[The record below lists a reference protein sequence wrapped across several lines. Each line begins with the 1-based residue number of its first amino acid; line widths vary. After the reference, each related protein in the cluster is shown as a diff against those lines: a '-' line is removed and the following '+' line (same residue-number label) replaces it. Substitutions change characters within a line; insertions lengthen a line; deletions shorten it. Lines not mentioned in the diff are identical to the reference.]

1 MTSME
6 LRGVRLDALDG
17 TTLLDGL
24 DLVVPDGSTM
34 ALCGP
39 PGSGTS
45 AVLRVLVGLEEQSEG
60 DVLLDDI
67 VVNAVGPRGRDLAL
81 VLQDYVLHP
90 HLDVHD
96 NLAFATRLR
105 RGHDKVALAERI
117 DEVAAFLA
125 IDTLL
130 DARPA
135 DLEPAQRQ
143 RVAIGR
149 ALVRD
154 ALGYLFDDPFSAQPD
169 RVRTHVRSVTT
180 QWQRDERRT
189 SLFTTSRPDE
199 ALTLADRVAVMHRGV
214 VHQTGTPAEVYADP
228 ADLFVAAFLGQ
239 PPMNLLP
246 ATVESGRLV
255 TPVLT
260 VPLDEAG
267 SAALGDRTHVV
278 LGVRPEHCQEVPDAD
293 ATGPQGPAVTPDVA
307 PLTAGVIAARA
318 DADAHVEVRGTV
330 DDVEWRGGTQL
341 LYVGYDLDDDVQTM
355 LEDVE
360 DRLDFD
366 LFQNF
371 FVAELPAADRRSAGD
386 DVRLVVP
393 RAQVLLFDVETGA
406 RLRGR

>member
-17 TTLLDGL
+17 TPLLDGL
-24 DLVVPDGSTM
+24 DLVVPDGSTT

-39 PGSGTS
+39 AGAGKS
-45 AVLRVLVGLEEQSEG
+45 AVLRVLVGLEEQTEG

-67 VVNAVGPRGRDLAL
+67 VVNAVGPRDRDLAL

-125 IDTLL
+125 LDSLL
-130 DARPA
+130 DDKPA
-135 DLEPAQRQ
+135 ELEPAQRQ

-154 ALGYLFDDPFSAQPD
+154 ALGYLFDDPFSAQAD
-169 RVRTHVRSVTT
+169 RVRTHVRSVTL
-180 QWQRDERRT
+180 QWQRDEGRT

-214 VHQTGTPAEVYADP
+214 VHQTGTPDEVYADP

-239 PPMNLLP
+239 PAMNLLP
-246 ATVESGRLV
+246 ATVEDDRLV
-255 TPVLT
+255 TPVLSI
-260 VPLDEAG
+260 PLDAAAR
-267 SAALGDRTHVV
+267 AALGERSHVV
-278 LGVRPEHCQEVPDAD
+278 VGVRPEHCEEA
-293 ATGPQGPAVTPDVA
+293 AAAAAPAPTDA
-307 PLTAGVIAARA
+307 PLTAGAIAAQA
-318 DADAHVEVRGTV
+318 EAESKVEVVGEV

-341 LYVGYDLDDDVQTM
+341 VYVGYDLDDDVQAM

-360 DRLDFD
+360 DELDFD

-371 FVAELPAADRRSAGD
+371 FVAELPAADRRRAGD
-386 DVRLVVP
+386 TVRLAVP
-393 RAQVLLFDVETGA
+393 RSQVLVFDVATGA
-406 RLRGR
+406 RLRGS

>member
-17 TTLLDGL
+17 TPLLDGL
-24 DLVVPDGSTM
+24 DLVVPDGSTT

-39 PGSGTS
+39 AGAGKS
-45 AVLRVLVGLEEQSEG
+45 AVLRVLVGLEEQTEG

-67 VVNAVGPRGRDLAL
+67 VVNAVGPRDRDLAL

-125 IDTLL
+125 LDSLL
-130 DARPA
+130 DVKPA
-135 DLEPAQRQ
+135 ELEPAQRQ

-154 ALGYLFDDPFSAQPD
+154 ALGYLFDDPFSAQAD
-169 RVRTHVRSVTT
+169 RVRTHVRSVTL
-180 QWQRDERRT
+180 QWQRDEGRT

-214 VHQTGTPAEVYADP
+214 VHQTGTPDEVYADP

-239 PPMNLLP
+239 PAMNLLP
-246 ATVESGRLV
+246 ASVEDDRLV
-255 TPVLT
+255 TPVLSI
-260 VPLDEAG
+260 PLDAA
-267 SAALGDRTHVV
+267 SRQALGERSHVV
-278 LGVRPEHCQEVPDAD
+278 VGVRPEHCEEA
-293 ATGPQGPAVTPDVA
+293 APAAAAAPTDA
-307 PLTAGVIAARA
+307 PLTAGAIAAQA
-318 DADAHVEVRGTV
+318 EAESKVEVVGEV

-341 LYVGYDLDDDVQTM
+341 VYVGYDLDDDVQAM

-360 DRLDFD
+360 DELDFD

-371 FVAELPAADRRSAGD
+371 FVAELPAADRRRAGNT
-386 DVRLVVP
+386 VRLAVP
-393 RAQVLLFDVETGA
+393 RSQVLVFDVATGA
-406 RLRGR
+406 RLRTS

>member
-6 LRGVRLDALDG
+6 LRGVRLDAPDG
-17 TTLLDGL
+17 TRLLDGL
-24 DLVVPDGSTM
+24 DLVVPDGSTTV
-34 ALCGP
+34 LCGP
-39 PGSGTS
+39 TGAGKS

-67 VVNAVGPRGRDLAL
+67 VVNAVGPRARDLAL

-105 RGHDKVALAERI
+105 RGHDKVELAERI

-125 IDTLL
+125 LDTLL
-130 DARPA
+130 DAKPA
-135 DLEPAQRQ
+135 ELEPAQRQ

-154 ALGYLFDDPFSAQPD
+154 ALGYLFDDPFSAQAD

-180 QWQRDERRT
+180 QWQRDEERT
-189 SLFTTSRPDE
+189 SLFTTSRADE
-199 ALTLADRVAVMHRGV
+199 ALTMADRVAVMHRGR
-214 VHQTGTPAEVYADP
+214 VHQTGTPDEVYADP
-228 ADLFVAAFLGQ
+228 DDLFVAAFLGQ

-246 ATVESGRLV
+246 ATVGAQHLEM
-255 TPVLT
+255 PVAS
-260 VPLDEAG
+260 VPLDARLR
-267 SAALGDRTHVV
+267 AAIGGRSTVIV
-278 LGVRPEHCQEVPDAD
+278 GIRPEHCQEPS
-293 ATGPQGPAVTPDVA
+293 TGPAPAA
-307 PLTAGVIAARA
+307 SAGEPLTAGAIAAQHETSRQ
-318 DADAHVEVRGTV
+318 VQVVGRV

-341 LYVGYDLDDDVQTM
+341 VYVGYDLDEEVELM
-355 LEDVE
+355 LEEVE

-371 FVAELPAADRRSAGD
+371 FVAELPSTERRSAGQ
-386 DVRLVVP
+386 DVQFVVP
-393 RAQVLLFDVETGA
+393 HERVLLFDVETGS
-406 RLRGR
+406 RLREP